1 MVNRPFYQPRDSDV
15 IRQELENLEQFKGVT
30 GIVQPAGVAVL
41 TNPYAT
47 SQNSNQQMVVSGIL
61 LEYYSGGSLQCV
73 LNEQRVKEFS
83 WERWAV
89 QIGNALDTIH
99 RAKKTH
105 MDLKPSNVV
114 LDDDGNAVLIDISGI
129 GGVTH
134 EWRALEIRDKISPFD
149 LPFQT
154 RRLNDTWAYGKLL
167 KEIA

>member
-1 MVNRPFYQPRDSDV
+1 
-15 IRQELENLEQFKGVT
+15 
-30 GIVQPAGVAVL
+30 
-41 TNPYAT
+41 
-47 SQNSNQQMVVSGIL
+47 MVVSGIL